1 MKWSQLI
8 LVVSLY
14 CCNHLLDTSSESL
27 IFSTAHTSCKT
38 LCTGTNQSHIYIVIL
53 PVHLMKGWDDF
64 ENYDLFCLRLICTS
78 VLKHYTGASVAV
90 SDGIIVSWR
99 HVVTASA
106 IRKLLSESWR
116 KKVGVRKLASA
127 SWHQKVDIRKL
138 TSKS

>member
-1 MKWSQLI
+1 
-8 LVVSLY
+8 
-14 CCNHLLDTSSESL
+14 
-27 IFSTAHTSCKT
+27 
-38 LCTGTNQSHIYIVIL
+38 
-53 PVHLMKGWDDF
+53 MKGWDDF
-64 ENYDLFCLRLICTS
+64 ENYDLFCLRLICIS

-138 TSKS
+138 TSESWRKKVGVRKVVSTNHSRKGVSVSVSLNCVSGDSVSLSCTYVGHDPAHVY